1 MRTSGTLRLVYVSF
15 TRAGVDA
22 NGPFMAARETE
33 PASIWESPMLDVV
46 FIALTCALFLLAA
59 GYAVLCDR
67 L

>member
-1 MRTSGTLRLVYVSF
+1 M
-15 TRAGVDA
+15 RAGADA